1 MPIITKNGI
10 QYNVNP
16 NVIGASELTVTTPE
30 IEVVGKAPLFDSR
43 QSTFNRNEL
52 IQDADKILGNTI
64 GKVIEPI
71 TRIPGVT
78 PVLRTL
84 TPSNWVGT
92 IRTGVAP
99 WNKNNE
105 GLDLS
110 VLIEQLRMELN
121 QVQNAYR
128 SMLSD
133 GYIDDEELATLLGM
147 VNKVINDGY
156 SLKSLATDQS
166 DLRVISVII
175 NSLEEEQKKM
185 NKMQNG
191 IEEIGRTVR

>member
-1 MPIITKNGI
+1 MLKATQ
-10 QYNVNP
+10 QYDP
-16 NVIGASELTVTTPE
+16 NVQMAEEQKKQLIGEIFYNEGYLIESLTNDEEL
-30 IEVVGKAPLFDSR
+30 R
-43 QSTFNRNEL
+43 QIMTRSVNEL
-52 IQDADKILGNTI
+52 SNNEMQIKLQNIILTEIQEKYKQLHPEKQEVEQHQNIQNT
-64 GKVIEPI
+64 
-71 TRIPGVT
+71 
-78 PVLRTL
+78 
-84 TPSNWVGT
+84 
-92 IRTGVAP
+92 TG
-99 WNKNNE
+99 NKNNE

-156 SLKSLATDQS
+156 SLKSLATEQS

-191 IEEIGRTVR
+191 IEEIGRAMR